1 MATTDFVV
9 KNGLVVNENAVI
21 LETTDSS
28 SKDTGALVVEGG
40 AGIEK
45 KLYVGTDLAV
55 GSNTTLTGDLA
66 VNGGDITTNVATFN
80 LVNTTATT
88 VNFAGAATTLEIGAA
103 TGTTN
108 INNNLDVDGDVNID
122 GGDLTVSTSTFNI
135 ANTTATTG
143 NLFGAGTAITIGA
156 TTGTTT
162 IRNANTVVTGD
173 LAVNGGDITTG
184 AATFNLVNA
193 TATTVNF
200 AGAATDVQIGAAT
213 GTTNVNNNLDVDGDV
228 NIDGGDLT
236 VSTSTFNIA
245 NTTATTG
252 NLFGAGTAIT
262 IGATT
267 GTTTIRN
274 ANTVVTGDLAVN
286 GGDVTTTS
294 TTFNL
299 VNATATTVNFAGA
312 ASTFNAASSVTGAQT
327 ANIATGVTASG
338 STKTVNI
345 GTGGASGST
354 TNINLGSTNGGT
366 VTANAVIKTGLA
378 NSATALDFASTDGYA
393 SMRVIRNSA
402 ASTYNDGM
410 WIGYGNT
417 SSGST
422 RLFGGGST
430 TVSATVNSH
439 ATAAT
444 SSTTGSVVINGG
456 LGINNSVF
464 SDGLVTI
471 NRQAAINTTT
481 PGFAQYGLHFQ
492 GQTTADFATGITF
505 NGGTGTTGAQAGIY
519 VQGSGSYGTKM
530 YFGTTDDYGTGSK
543 TRLTIQHTGQITML
557 ANIASTNTTSGTL
570 AVTGGVGVSGAIYAG
585 SIISTTGQLQSTVAT
600 GTAPLSVASTTLVT
614 NLNADLLDG
623 LHITDFDSRYV
634 NVTGDTMTG
643 NLTFT
648 DDGEGVV
655 WSRNT
660 DGASIRF
667 YNTADGD
674 TNSRLEF
681 NISDNGN
688 EYFIF
693 TDTTG
698 VTRTEL
704 LKILP
709 NGTNATAMTFKGNTV
724 WHAGN
729 DGALSGLDAD
739 TLDGFHASNF
749 LTAEADTLASV
760 TGRGF
765 ITRASSGTFA
775 TNTQGT
781 PGLEVYGAG
790 TVNPAYMTFHRPGNY
805 AVRFGLD
812 GTDLFVGGWSMG
824 NVAYRIWHQGNDGAG
839 SGLDADLL
847 DGVDWATTT
856 KTVNGTFVGT
866 IANTTGGGDN
876 NAPFRFSADYSGWV
890 SLLAGSAG
898 SADGWGT
905 FWAGN
910 DNATYRYF
918 DTANPNEYVFVG
930 AGSLKASIDL
940 DNGQSYFG
948 TSVRSPI
955 FYDSDNT
962 SFFGDFASQSSLN
975 TAITNG
981 ISSRDFARQV
991 MPEGA
996 SFTTSAST
1004 VTGAVKIRL
1013 PASSRLRFPML
1024 SFTVQIYTYLTG
1036 RSYTYRIGGHYSGS
1050 QWYNVFAYALTD
1062 SGPILNVRFGY
1073 DGDFL
1078 CVWIG
1083 ETGSSWSYP
1092 QVFVT
1097 DFQNGYSSIDNTW
1110 LTGWNVSFQTAFNTV
1125 TNGPYSPAAFWNSNN
1140 DGAGSGLDADLLDG
1154 FNSSQAST
1162 ASTVAVRDSSGDINV
1177 RLVRSEF
1184 ANQSTISGAMAFR
1197 VNNSSDNYIR
1207 FCSDAAAIQT
1217 FLNVP
1222 TRTGGNA
1229 SGTWGISITGNAVN
1243 LSTNR
1248 TNWSTNGT
1256 ISAVVGQLAW
1266 KNYSNSHTIFDAS
1279 AGTSPDGG
1287 AVNNTNAAIAWSGS
1301 YPTLMGWNGS
1311 STYGVRVDSARVSDN
1326 TSGNAATVTNGVYT
1340 VGNQNIAGVKT
1351 FTNGTASTNTTTGSV
1366 VVQGGL
1372 GVSGNVNVGGALNA
1386 ISKSFLIDHPTKA
1399 GMKLRYGSLEGPEN
1413 GVYVRGKLV
1422 DATVIKLPDYWT
1434 GLVHADSITVN
1445 LTAAA
1450 SGQQLYV
1457 ERVENNCVYIVNETG
1472 KPINCFYTV
1481 YGERKDVEKLLV
1493 EIE

>member
-40 AGIEK
+40 VGIEK

-66 VNGGDITTNVATFN
+66 VNGGNITT
-80 LVNTTATT
+80 TA
-88 VNFAGAATTLEIGAA
+88 
-103 TGTTN
+103 
-108 INNNLDVDGDVNID
+108 
-122 GGDLTVSTSTFNI
+122 
-135 ANTTATTG
+135 
-143 NLFGAGTAITIGA
+143 
-156 TTGTTT
+156 
-162 IRNANTVVTGD
+162 
-173 LAVNGGDITTG
+173 
-184 AATFNLVNA
+184 
-193 TATTVNF
+193 
-200 AGAATDVQIGAAT
+200 
-213 GTTNVNNNLDVDGDV
+213 
-228 NIDGGDLT
+228 
-236 VSTSTFNIA
+236 
-245 NTTATTG
+245 
-252 NLFGAGTAIT
+252 
-262 IGATT
+262 
-267 GTTTIRN
+267 
-274 ANTVVTGDLAVN
+274 
-286 GGDVTTTS
+286 

-299 VNATATTVNFAGA
+299 VNATATTVNFADA
-312 ASTFNAASSVTGAQT
+312 AATFNAASSVTGAQT

-338 STKTVNI
+338 NTKTINL

-354 TNINLGSTNGGT
+354 TNINLGSTTGAGT
-366 VTANAVIKTGLA
+366 ITANEVIKSGLA
-378 NSATALDFASTDGYA
+378 ATNLGIDFAVSDAYA
-393 SMRVIRNSA
+393 SFRVIQNA
-402 ASTYNDGM
+402 
-410 WIGYGNT
+410 T
-417 SSGST
+417 SSGGNADGLYIGYQNGASGIT
-422 RLFGGGST
+422 RLFGGGSG

-444 SSTTGSVVINGG
+444 SSSTGSLVVNGG
-456 LGINNSVF
+456 IGINNSVF
-464 SDGLVTI
+464 TDGLVSI
-471 NRQAAINTTT
+471 NRQAAFNTTT

-530 YFGTTDDYGTGSK
+530 YFATTNDYGAGSK
-543 TRLTIQHTGQITML
+543 TRIRIDHTGQVNLIS
-557 ANIASTNTTSGTL
+557 NIAATNTTSGTL
-570 AVTGGVGVSGAIYAG
+570 VVTGGAGVSGAIYAG
-585 SIISTTGQLQSTVAT
+585 SVISTTNQLQSTVAT
-600 GTAPLSVASTTLVT
+600 GTAPLSVSSTTLVT

-623 LHITDFDSRYV
+623 FHITDFDSRYV
-634 NVTGDTMTG
+634 NVDGDTMTG
-643 NLTFT
+643 NLTFS

-660 DGASIRF
+660 DNASIRF
-667 YNTADGD
+667 YNTSDAD

-681 NISDNGN
+681 NIGDNGN

-698 VTRTEL
+698 GTRTEL

-709 NGTNATAMTFKGNTV
+709 NGTGTTAFTFKGNTI

-729 DGALSGLDAD
+729 DGAGSGLDAD
-739 TLDGFHASNF
+739 TLDGLHASSF
-749 LTAEADTLASV
+749 LTAEADTLATV

-765 ITRASSGTFA
+765 LTRASSGTFA

-781 PGLEVYGAG
+781 PGLEVIGSG
-790 TVNPAYMTFHRPGNY
+790 TVNPAYITFHRPGNY

-812 GTDLFVGGWSMG
+812 GSDLKVGGWSLG
-824 NVAYRIWHQGNDGAG
+824 NVAYKIWHEGNDGAS

-856 KTVNGTFVGT
+856 KTVYGKFIGTLD
-866 IANTTGGGDN
+866 NTTGNGDN
-876 NAPFRFSADYSGWV
+876 NAPFRFSTDYSGWV
-890 SLLAGSAG
+890 NLVANTPGAG
-898 SADGWGT
+898 DGWGT

-910 DNATYRYF
+910 DNAAYKYF
-918 DTANPNEYVFVG
+918 DTLNPNEFVFVG
-930 AGSLKASIDL
+930 AGAVKASIDL

-955 FYDSDNT
+955 FYDSADINYY
-962 SFFGDFASQSSLN
+962 GDFASQSSLN

-981 ISSRDFARQV
+981 ISSRDYARQV

-996 SFTTSAST
+996 SFTTSTPT

-1013 PASSRLRFPML
+1013 PASSRLKFPML
-1024 SFTVQIYTYLTG
+1024 SFTVQIYTYATG
-1036 RSYTYRIGGHYSGS
+1036 RSYTYRIGGHYSS
-1050 QWYNVFAYALTD
+1050 TLWYNVFAYALTD

-1097 DFQNGYSSIDNTW
+1097 DFQNGYSAIDNSW
-1110 LTGWNVSFQTAFNTV
+1110 LTGWNISFQTAFNTV
-1125 TNGPYSPAAFWNSNN
+1125 TNGPYSPAAYWNSNN
-1140 DGAGSGLDADLLDG
+1140 DGSGSGLDADLLDG
-1154 FNSSQAST
+1154 FNSAT
-1162 ASTVAVRDSSGDINV
+1162 ASTVNTVAVRNADGDINV
-1177 RLVRSEF
+1177 RLIRSEF

-1197 VNNSSDNYIR
+1197 VNNSTDNYIR
-1207 FCSDAAAIQT
+1207 FCSDTAAIQT

-1266 KNYSNSHTIFDAS
+1266 KNYGNSHTIFDAS

-1287 AVNNTNAAIAWSGS
+1287 AVNNTNAAIAWSGT
-1301 YPTLMGWNGS
+1301 YPTLMGWNGA

-1340 VGNQNIAGVKT
+1340 VGNQSIAGIKT
-1351 FTNGTASTNTTTGSV
+1351 FTNGTASTNTSTGSV

-1386 ISKSFLIDHPTKA
+1386 ISKSFLIDHPTKP
-1399 GMKLRYGSLEGPEN
+1399 GMQLRYGSLEGPEN

-1422 DATVIKLPDYWT
+1422 DTDIIELPDYWT
-1434 GLVHADSITVN
+1434 GLVDADSITVN
-1445 LTAAA
+1445 LTA
-1450 SGQQLYV
+1450 SRPGQQLYV
-1457 ERVENNCVYIVNETG
+1457 ERIENNCVYIVNETG
-1472 KPINCFYTV
+1472 NPIKCFYIV
-1481 YGERKDVEKLLV
+1481 YGERKDIDKLQVEV
-1493 EIE
+1493 E